1 MQLVA
6 QISPRLKVSDNRLR
20 QPCSLND
27 CTGLHSHLLHPCR
40 SRHQPL
46 MQSFIPGATHIQT
59 YWVPEYAFICG
70 VIPDTVWK
78 NGCAEYMS
86 SASIIYS
93 KFNRIQSI

>member
-59 YWVPEYAFICG
+59 YWVSEYVDMAADKLAGF
-70 VIPDTVWK
+70 
-78 NGCAEYMS
+78 
-86 SASIIYS
+86 
-93 KFNRIQSI
+93 FNHRL